1 MDFGFT
7 DTGFVAFDGSV
18 ANFLL
23 YDMRLDLY
31 ELHSDGTYEHISR
44 EHIKKLPTK
53 NDGKVYGARRAQLST
68 YDVNLLT
75 MDSQKTLLNYNGV
88 NLHF

>member
-7 DTGFVAFDGSV
+7 ATGFVAFDGSV
-18 ANFLL
+18 ANFF
-23 YDMRLDLY
+23 YVHQHWLDLY
-31 ELHSDGTYEHISR
+31 ELHSDGTYEYV
-44 EHIKKLPTK
+44 KQPPMAD
-53 NDGKVYGARRAQLST
+53 DGKVYGARRAQLST